1 MAEVRLEK
9 ISKRY
14 GRHEVLKDL
23 SVTINDGEC
32 FTFLGPSGCGKTVI
46 LRLIAGFE
54 RPDRGEV
61 FIGNRLVASAEK
73 RFYIPPEARRISV
86 VFQDYA
92 VWPHKTVFENVAYP
106 LQIQRLPKSEIESR
120 VNAVIEQVGLKGL
133 EKRMPYQL
141 SGGQQQRVAIARAL
155 APVPEIILLDEP
167 ITNLDAN
174 LREEMRFEIKE
185 LQRKNGATILYVTH
199 DQETALVISD
209 RIAVMDRA
217 GRIRQIGTPREIY
230 ENPADA
236 FVFKFMGVSNFI
248 PVDVRDGLAYVK
260 GTDMAL
266 SGPGEAMKGFKAG
279 RNGQKGLV
287 AACRPADIRLSKQG
301 TGLRGVVKRVT
312 FLGPVLDLE
321 ITLGQHAIRAQQDT
335 QEALANGLL
344 FSEGEVCYVEFYDLK
359 WFDAESLAEEVS

>member
-14 GRHEVLKDL
+14 GRHEVLKGL

-54 RPDRGEV
+54 QPDKGEV
-61 FIGNRLVASAEK
+61 FIGDRLVASAEK
-73 RFYIPPEARRISV
+73 GVYTPPEARRISV

-106 LQIQRLPKSEIESR
+106 LQIQRLPKGDIESR
-120 VNAVIEQVGLKGL
+120 VNAAIEQVGLKGL

-155 APVPEIILLDEP
+155 VPAPEIILLDEP

-209 RIAVMDRA
+209 RIAVMDRT

-230 ENPADA
+230 ENPVDA

-248 PVDVRDGLAYVK
+248 PVNLKGDLAYIQ

-266 SGPGEAMKGFKAG
+266 ARPGEEAKA
-279 RNGQKGLV
+279 RQSGQKGLV
-287 AACRPADIRLSKQG
+287 AACRPGDIRLTKEG
-301 TGLRGVVKRVT
+301 TGPRGVVKRVT

-321 ITLGQHAIRAQQDT
+321 IALGQQEIRAQQDT
-335 QEALANGLL
+335 QEALAGGLL
-344 FSEGEVCYVEFYDLK
+344 FSEGETCHVEFYDLK